1 MTVAEVAHLVDGQ
14 VEGAADALLTGA
26 DVDSRCIG
34 AGSLFVALPGAR
46 RDGHE
51 FVGSVL
57 EQGGSALVRHQ
68 EKLASP
74 PPGSALIRV
83 EDPLSAYHALA
94 RHDGR
99 RRSWKV
105 AAITGSVG
113 KTTTKDFLAHLLA
126 PFRQTGSSA
135 GNRNSTLGL
144 PAQLI
149 SQPEEIEIFVAE
161 AGMNRP
167 GELDTLG
174 GILCPYVLLYT
185 RLAPA
190 HTEFF
195 PDMEGIVRA
204 KAELLSH
211 LDPTGFLVVNQDDPY
226 QQGFADATKAQV
238 RHYGHA
244 SPEARLE
251 AVEDRGLLGSRFELV
266 LAGAR
271 AEIELALPGAHQREN
286 LLAAAAAASAF
297 GITADQVAQTAPGL
311 RAAPH
316 RGRLHR
322 LAGGITIVDD
332 SYNASPVAMARLL
345 DLLAAAA
352 GRKVAVLGEM
362 YELGDFDQQAHG
374 DVGRHAAATCDLLV
388 AVGGDL
394 ARTMVTAACEAGL
407 PSSAAVHVED
417 AGAATAKLNHLLE
430 EGDVVLVKGS
440 RGVGLDRTVA
450 DLLPEEAG

>member
-1 MTVAEVAHLVDGQ
+1 MTVAEVARLVDGQ
-14 VEGAADALLTGA
+14 VEGAADTLLTGV

-34 AGSLFVALPGAR
+34 AGELFVALPGAR

-57 EQGGSALVRHQ
+57 ERGGSALVRHQ

-74 PPGSALIRV
+74 PPGGALVRV
-83 EDPLSAYHALA
+83 EDPLSAYHSLA
-94 RHDGR
+94 RQEGQLR
-99 RRSWKV
+99 NWKV

-113 KTTTKDFLAHLLA
+113 KTTTKEFLAHLLA
-126 PFRQTGSSA
+126 PYRQTGASV

-144 PAQLI
+144 PAQML
-149 SQPEEIEIFVAE
+149 SQPKAVDVFVAE

-174 GILCPYVLLYT
+174 GILCPHLLLYT

-211 LDPTGFLVVNQDDPY
+211 LDATGYLVVNQDDPY
-226 QQGFADATKAQV
+226 QQGFARATRAQV
-238 RHYGHA
+238 LRYGNG

-251 AVEDRGLLGSRFELV
+251 AVEDRGLLGSRCELV
-266 LAGAR
+266 LAGER
-271 AEIELALPGAHQREN
+271 AEINLALPGAHQREN
-286 LLAAAAAASAF
+286 LLAAAAAASAL
-297 GITADQVAQTAPGL
+297 GITAAQVAQTVPGL
-311 RAAPH
+311 QAAPH

-322 LAGGITIVDD
+322 LAGGVTIVDD

-352 GRKVAVLGEM
+352 GRRVAVLGEM
-362 YELGDFDQQAHG
+362 YELGALDRQAHG
-374 DVGRHAAATCDLLV
+374 EVGRQAAATCDLLV

-407 PSSAAVHVED
+407 ASSAAVHVED
-417 AGAATAKLNHLLE
+417 AAAATAKLNHLLE

-450 DLLPEEAG
+450 DLLPGEAD